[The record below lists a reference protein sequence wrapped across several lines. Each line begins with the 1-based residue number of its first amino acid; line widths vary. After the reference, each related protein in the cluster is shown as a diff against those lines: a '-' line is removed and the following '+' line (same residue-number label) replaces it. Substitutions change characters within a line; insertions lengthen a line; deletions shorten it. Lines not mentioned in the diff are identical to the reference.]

1 MKWFVARTN
10 LVLHTML
17 VIRLSRVGARPLAAA
32 ALPRRPL
39 PASTRLYCQA
49 YRVWVATGVPPSE
62 QKAPRSP
69 MAKRDTCPPPPPPP
83 EAAATPRL
91 ASQAAR
97 LHVYNLEASSTRG
110 RPSCDVTT
118 STGHRL
124 QTDLPRKAG
133 GADAA
138 AQPVE
143 LMLAALVGCKT
154 ATAHYVARHLWPR
167 PHKIASITFSAVEA
181 ARDERGALAL
191 PIEDDAPV
199 SAALL
204 YVRGTVTVTPSSEAI
219 TSVDVE
225 QLGALVEKR
234 CPVAASLAAAGCEI
248 GFQWRLG
255 ACG

>member
-1 MKWFVARTN
+1 MDDFCFRAAPMRTA
-10 LVLHTML
+10 
-17 VIRLSRVGARPLAAA
+17 SR
-32 ALPRRPL
+32 
-39 PASTRLYCQA
+39 
-49 YRVWVATGVPPSE
+49 
-62 QKAPRSP
+62 
-69 MAKRDTCPPPPPPP
+69 
-83 EAAATPRL
+83 RL

-97 LHVYNLEASSTRG
+97 LHVYNLAAASTRG

-118 STGHRL
+118 STGHHL

-133 GADAA
+133 GADGA

-167 PHKIASITFSAVEA
+167 PHKISSITFSDVEA

-204 YVRGTVTVTPSSEAI
+204 YVRGTVTVTPSSDTI
-219 TSVDVE
+219 TSADVAR
-225 QLGALVEKR
+225 LGALVEKR

-248 GFQWRLG
+248 GFHWRLG
-255 ACG
+255 GGGDGP